1 MTNDSVNKSRSVSLF
16 DALKEAL
23 IKEGLINSSETVG
36 GFRGASED
44 ALAPNEL
51 CPPELLISLSLNI
64 VHKRAHGSKVRFG
77 RDLT

>member
-44 ALAPNEL
+44 AVAPNGL
-51 CPPELLISLSLNI
+51 CPPEL
-64 VHKRAHGSKVRFG
+64 
-77 RDLT
+77 